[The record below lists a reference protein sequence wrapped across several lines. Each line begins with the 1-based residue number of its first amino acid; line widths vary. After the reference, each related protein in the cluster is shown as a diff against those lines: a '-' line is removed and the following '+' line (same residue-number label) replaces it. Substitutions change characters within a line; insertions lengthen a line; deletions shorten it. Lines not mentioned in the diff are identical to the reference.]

1 MSKNQIIISVVIIL
15 FFVFSLF
22 SYSKNREDV
31 IKKFNYAI
39 EKTDLSVFLEFINEF
54 KKLDEDS
61 KLSFELEESN
71 LIKIINFEKKMFKLL
86 PSDTIFYVHIG
97 LREILFD
104 NAEYS
109 EWIDELFSD
118 YFLKNLKKSL
128 SVLENIKNTDDLEKI
143 IVSAVFNE
151 GAENKIIK
159 FIENEGL
166 TKKKYYKIFLKYR
179 TK

>member
-1 MSKNQIIISVVIIL
+1 MSKNQIIISMIIIL
-15 FFVFSLF
+15 SFVFSLF
-22 SYSKNREDV
+22 SSNNKEDV

-71 LIKIINFEKKMFKLL
+71 MIKIINFEEKIFKLS
-86 PSDTIFYVHIG
+86 PSDTIFYIHLGI
-97 LREILFD
+97 REILAD
-104 NAEYS
+104 NVEYG
-109 EWIDELFSD
+109 EKIDKLFSC
-118 YFLKNLKKSL
+118 FFIKNLKKSL
-128 SVLENIKNTDDLEKI
+128 SILENIKENDNLNEI
-143 IVSAVFNE
+143 IDSIVFNE
-151 GAENKIIK
+151 GAANKIIK

-166 TKKKYYKIFLKYR
+166 TEKKYYKIFLQYS